1 MTSKRQNLLSIEALN
16 YLDKSYQLFTSDM
29 PLEIVAQEIRFFLNK
44 IAEITGEISNNDL
57 YDELFSKFCIGK

>member
-44 IAEITGEISNNDL
+44 HRRNYRRDI
-57 YDELFSKFCIGK
+57 K